1 MNSTTQIYAC
11 EYEIDG
17 YLFSMHIC
25 GTYEE
30 AVNHADNLGLG
41 EPELVHAVIQEQLNN
56 RLN

>member
-1 MNSTTQIYAC
+1 MEQTQIYAC
-11 EYEIDG
+11 EYEING

-30 AVNHADNLGLG
+30 ACTHADNLGIG
-41 EPELVHAVIQEQLNN
+41 EPELVDAIIQAELNN